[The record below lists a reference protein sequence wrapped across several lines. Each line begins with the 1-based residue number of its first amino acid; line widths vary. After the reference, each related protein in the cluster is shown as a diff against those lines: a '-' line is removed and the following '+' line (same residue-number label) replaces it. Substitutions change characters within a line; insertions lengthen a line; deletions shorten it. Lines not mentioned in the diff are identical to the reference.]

1 MAIVTRCPA
10 CNTVFRVA
18 PPQLQARNGMVR
30 CGRCLTVFNGFKTL
44 STAEPA
50 ATEETAAE
58 PAVAETA
65 LPGTA
70 APAATGPVSAAPE
83 STASDISVPASAP
96 PAATPAPATPSA
108 EPAFRLEP
116 VSATELAAAAVAS
129 GAIQP
134 ARSYEVEETKDFG
147 PAPEQLTLEDHLF
160 LEDTREAKARKARWW
175 AAGAALVLLALAAQV
190 AYFYRGEIA
199 AQYPAV
205 RPQLTRLCEA
215 IGCVIDLPQRPQLIT
230 IEASDLQATDPARPA
245 VIQLTAT
252 VRNHAG
258 YDVGFPA
265 LDLVLT
271 NSRDHTLAR
280 RIFQP
285 REYLEPGR
293 DARAGIPPKGEM
305 TINLD
310 LDTADLRPAGF
321 RLDLMAAQLQ

>member
-1 MAIVTRCPA
+1 
-10 CNTVFRVA
+10 
-18 PPQLQARNGMVR
+18 MVR
-30 CGRCLTVFNGFKTL
+30 CGRCLTVFNGLKALF
-44 STAEPA
+44 TAPEPPA
-50 ATEETAAE
+50 PEAPAAE
-58 PAVAETA
+58 PAEAETTVTT
-65 LPGTA
+65 PV
-70 APAATGPVSAAPE
+70 APAAPEPAASAA
-83 STASDISVPASAP
+83 TVPASAP
-96 PAATPAPATPSA
+96 TVTPPVSLPPST

-116 VSATELAAAAVAS
+116 VSATELAAAAAAS
-129 GAIQP
+129 GAAQP
-134 ARSYEVEETKDFG
+134 ARSYGAEDAKDFG

-160 LEDTREAKARKARWW
+160 LEDTREAQARRARLW
-175 AAGAALVLLALAAQV
+175 AAGAAVVLLALVAQV
-190 AYFYRGEIA
+190 VFFYRGEIA
-199 AQYPAV
+199 AHYPLW

-215 IGCVIDLPQRPQLIT
+215 LGCAISLPQRPQAIA
-230 IEASDLQATDPARPA
+230 IEASDLQAIDPARPG

-258 YDVGFPA
+258 HAVGFPA

-285 REYLEPGR
+285 PEYLEAGR

-321 RLDLMAAQLQ
+321 RLDLMAAQLP

>member
-10 CNTVFRVA
+10 CSTVFRVA
-18 PPQLQARNGMVR
+18 PSQLQARDGMVR
-30 CGRCLTVFNGFKTL
+30 CGRCLTVFNGFRTL
-44 STAEPA
+44 SSAPEPA
-50 ATEETAAE
+50 APETPAAEPGAAETAAAAI
-58 PAVAETA
+58 P
-65 LPGTA
+65 
-70 APAATGPVSAAPE
+70 APAAVAPAAPEPVASATAVPVSAP
-83 STASDISVPASAP
+83 TV
-96 PAATPAPATPSA
+96 TPAPPSPST

-129 GAIQP
+129 GAAQP
-134 ARSYEVEETKDFG
+134 ARSFGAEDANDFG

-160 LEDTREAKARKARWW
+160 LEDTRAAQARRARLW
-175 AAGAALVLLALAAQV
+175 AAGAAVVLLVLVAQV
-190 AYFYRGEIA
+190 VFFYRGEIA
-199 AQYPAV
+199 AHYPLW
-205 RPQLTRLCEA
+205 RPQLTRLCAAMGCA
-215 IGCVIDLPQRPQLIT
+215 INLPQRPQLIA
-230 IEASDLQATDPARPA
+230 IEASDLQATDPSRPG

-258 YDVGFPA
+258 HAVGFPA

-285 REYLEPGR
+285 PEYLEAGR
-293 DARAGIPPKGEM
+293 DARAGIPAKGEM

-321 RLDLMAAQLQ
+321 RLDLMAAQTP

>member
-30 CGRCLTVFNGFKTL
+30 CGRCLTVFNGFGTL
-44 STAEPA
+44 ATAPEPPTPETPEAAVADAAAETPVPAAAEPA
-50 ATEETAAE
+50 A
-58 PAVAETA
+58 
-65 LPGTA
+65 A
-70 APAATGPVSAAPE
+70 APESAASDISAPVSAAPR
-83 STASDISVPASAP
+83 
-96 PAATPAPATPSA
+96 PAPAPPPAST

-116 VSATELAAAAVAS
+116 VSATELAAAAVTF
-129 GAIQP
+129 GTTQP
-134 ARSYEVEETKDFG
+134 AKVSTVEESRDFG

-160 LEDTREAKARKARWW
+160 LEDTREAKARSARWW
-175 AAGAALVLLALAAQV
+175 AAGAVLVLLMLGAQ
-190 AYFYRGEIA
+190 AGFFYRGEIA
-199 AQYPAV
+199 AHYPAL
-205 RPQLTRLCEA
+205 RPQLTRLCET
-215 IGCVIDLPQRPQLIT
+215 IGCVINLPQRPQLIV
-230 IEASDLQATDPARPA
+230 IEASDLQATDPGRPA
-245 VIQLTAT
+245 LIQLTAT

-258 YDVGFPA
+258 YDIGFPA

-285 REYLEPGR
+285 REYLEPAR
-293 DARAGIPPKGEM
+293 DARAGIPAKGEM

-321 RLDLMAAQLQ
+321 RLDLMAASPQ

>member
-30 CGRCLTVFNGFKTL
+30 CGRCLTVFNGFETL

-70 APAATGPVSAAPE
+70 APAATEPVSAAPE
-83 STASDISVPASAP
+83 STASGISTPAS
-96 PAATPAPATPSA
+96 ATPAPATPSA

-134 ARSYEVEETKDFG
+134 ARSYGVEETEDFG
-147 PAPEQLTLEDHLF
+147 PAPEQLTLEDRLF
-160 LEDTREAKARKARWW
+160 LEDTREAKARSARWW

-199 AQYPAV
+199 AHYPGM

-215 IGCVIDLPQRPQLIT
+215 IGCVINLPQRPQLIA

-258 YDVGFPA
+258 HDVGFPA

-321 RLDLMAAQLQ
+321 RLDLMAASPQ

>member
-70 APAATGPVSAAPE
+70 APAATEPVSAAPE
-83 STASDISVPASAP
+83 STASGISAPAS
-96 PAATPAPATPSA
+96 ATPAPATPSA
-108 EPAFRLEP
+108 EAFRLEP

-129 GAIQP
+129 GEIQP
-134 ARSYEVEETKDFG
+134 ARSYGVEETKDFG
-147 PAPEQLTLEDHLF
+147 PAPEQLTLEDRLF
-160 LEDTREAKARKARWW
+160 LEDTREAKARSARWW

-199 AQYPAV
+199 AHYPGM

-215 IGCVIDLPQRPQLIT
+215 IGCVINLPQRPQLIA

-321 RLDLMAAQLQ
+321 RLDLMAASPQ

>member
-30 CGRCLTVFNGFKTL
+30 CGRCLTVFNGFGTL
-44 STAEPA
+44 STAPEPPAPEVSALEPA
-50 ATEETAAE
+50 KTAADEAPLSAAAE
-58 PAVAETA
+58 PVA
-65 LPGTA
+65 
-70 APAATGPVSAAPE
+70 AAPE
-83 STASDISVPASAP
+83 SAASGSPPVSAP
-96 PAATPAPATPSA
+96 LPTSAPSPASA

-116 VSATELAAAAVAS
+116 VSATELAAAAVVS
-129 GAIQP
+129 GAQP
-134 ARSYEVEETKDFG
+134 ARSSSVEESRDFG

-160 LEDTREAKARKARWW
+160 LEDTREAKARSARWW
-175 AAGAALVLLALAAQV
+175 AAGAVLVLLVLAAQ
-190 AYFYRGEIA
+190 AGFFYRGEIA
-199 AQYPAV
+199 AHYPAL

-215 IGCVIDLPQRPQLIT
+215 VGCFINLPQRPQLIV
-230 IEASDLQATDPARPA
+230 IEASDLQATDPGRPA

-258 YDVGFPA
+258 YDIGFPA

-293 DARAGIPPKGEM
+293 DARAGIPAKGEM

-321 RLDLMAAQLQ
+321 RLDLMAAQQQ